1 MDIDVFLGLVKDPAK
16 YESMLVNLRAEQ
28 KKLQEATELAG
39 KASEVLKLRKEA
51 AEEKEKLE
59 KQVAQNKL
67 AAMEEMDKLRKEF
80 AKKQAELDEKLGQA
94 QLQINQA
101 EAVKLDCARK
111 EQENKQARERNEA
124 LAVALNR
131 RDQELAVKEKEV
143 AERLG
148 KLRSVMT

>member
-39 KASEVLKLRKEA
+39 KASEILKLRKEV

-67 AAMEEMDKLRKEF
+67 TSLEELDKLRQQF
-80 AKKQAELDEKLGQA
+80 VKKQAELDEKMGQA
-94 QLQINQA
+94 QLQMNQA
-101 EAVKLDCARK
+101 EAVKQECARK

-131 RDQELAVKEKEV
+131 RDQELAAKEKEV
-143 AERLG
+143 TERLG